1 MKLLITEN
9 LSNVEID
16 LKNRLQKLGFEVVD
30 YVESPQKALEVLENK
45 RVDLVLM
52 DTFFEQDFTGI
63 DAEKII
69 YGKYHTPVLF
79 LASENVMNQA
89 ENIIESSAFAMI
101 LKPIKDFELKV
112 NIFLAIEN
120 YRRTQTV
127 SEVKEEVSSEYI
139 FVRSDYK
146 LNKIRV
152 LDIFYIEA
160 KKDYVNIHT
169 SDNVYMVHST
179 MRDIMSTLPN
189 VRFIRIHRSY
199 IVNIDKIFS
208 IKYPDLLVENK
219 MKMLPIGGLYRKE
232 LFDKLNII

>member
-16 LKNRLQKLGFEVVD
+16 LKNRLINLGFDIID
-30 YVESPQKALEVLENK
+30 YVETPQKALEILENK

-52 DTFFEQDFTGI
+52 DTFFQQDFTGI

-69 YGKYHTPVLF
+69 VEKFHTPVLF
-79 LASENVMNQA
+79 L
-89 ENIIESSAFAMI
+89 SSDNNLNRADELISSSTTAVI
-101 LKPIKDFELKV
+101 LKPAKDMELKV
-112 NIFLAIEN
+112 NILLAIN
-120 YRRTQTV
+120 NFQKTQVITE
-127 SEVKEEVSSEYI
+127 SQQEVSFDYI

-152 LDIFYIEA
+152 LDIYYIEA

-179 MRDIMSTLPN
+179 MRDIMNTLPFN
-189 VRFIRIHRSY
+189 RFIRIHRSY

>member
-69 YGKYHTPVLF
+69 SKKYHTPVLF
-79 LASENVMNQA
+79 LASENKMNQA

-101 LKPIKDFELKV
+101 LKPIKDLELKV

-120 YRRTQTV
+120 YQRMRSV
-127 SEVKEEVSSEYI
+127 PEVKEDVTSDYI

-179 MRDIMSTLPN
+179 MRDIMSVLPII
-189 VRFIRIHRSY
+189 RFIRIHRSY

>member
-9 LSNVEID
+9 LSNVEIN
-16 LKNRLQKLGFEVVD
+16 LKSRLENLGFDVVD
-30 YVESPQKALEVLENK
+30 QVESPQKAIEILDNK
-45 RVDLVLM
+45 RVDLVIM
-52 DTFFEQDFTGI
+52 DTFFDHDFTGM
-63 DAEKII
+63 DAEKLIRE
-69 YGKYHTPVLF
+69 KYHTPVLF
-79 LASENVMNQA
+79 LASENMINQA
-89 ENIIESSAFAMI
+89 EAFIESSSSILI
-101 LKPIKDFELKV
+101 LKPAKDFELKV
-112 NIFLAIEN
+112 NIMLAIEN
-120 YRRTQTV
+120 FRKTQAETP
-127 SEVKEEVSSEYI
+127 SFQELKEDYI

-152 LDIFYIEA
+152 LDIYYIEA

-179 MRDIMSTLPN
+179 MRDIMNSLPFS
-189 VRFIRIHRSY
+189 RFIRIHRSY

-232 LFDKLNII
+232 LFDKLNVI

>member
-1 MKLLITEN
+1 M
-9 LSNVEID
+9 
-16 LKNRLQKLGFEVVD
+16 
-30 YVESPQKALEVLENK
+30 
-45 RVDLVLM
+45 
-52 DTFFEQDFTGI
+52 
-63 DAEKII
+63 
-69 YGKYHTPVLF
+69 
-79 LASENVMNQA
+79 ASENKINQA

-101 LKPIKDFELKV
+101 LKPVKDVELKV
-112 NIFLAIEN
+112 NILLAIEN
-120 YRRTQTV
+120 HQRLQSV
-127 SEVKEEVSSEYI
+127 PEVKEDVSSEYI

-152 LDIFYIEA
+152 LDIYYIEA

-179 MRDIMSTLPN
+179 MRDIIGVLPAL
-189 VRFIRIHRSY
+189 RFIRIHRSY

-232 LFDKLNII
+232 LFDRLNVI